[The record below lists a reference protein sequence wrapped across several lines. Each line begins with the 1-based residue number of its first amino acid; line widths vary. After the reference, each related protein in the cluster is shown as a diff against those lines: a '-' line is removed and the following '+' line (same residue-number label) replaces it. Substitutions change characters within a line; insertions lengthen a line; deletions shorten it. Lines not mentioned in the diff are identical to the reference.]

1 MWILRLSKRW
11 FRLKNA
17 ANLLK
22 LALKKSS
29 NQLPGPCPACGEGDE
44 RTLAITPNRNL
55 FYCFSAKSGGDQ
67 LALVQHITGLDV
79 QDAAAFLS
87 PHTRAAHDS
96 PVPEQKKA
104 AATKKETA
112 FNPVAFA
119 FQACVHR
126 RGGRAGYQRRGCYE
140 APNRLYARKGLLSY
154 PQRGRQYQR
163 VCRRTMP
170 PTRRQSVRRCGA
182 RPCVSCGLSR
192 PSSRA
197 S

>member
-1 MWILRLSKRW
+1 MDFKAIKAVVSIED
-11 FRLKNA
+11 A

-67 LALVQHITGLDV
+67 LALIQHITGLDV

-104 AATKKETA
+104 AATKKRNC
-112 FNPVAFA
+112 FQPRGVR

-140 APNRLYARKGLLSY
+140 APNRLYALSAT
-154 PQRGRQYQR
+154 
-163 VCRRTMP
+163 RT
-170 PTRRQSVRRCGA
+170 A
-182 RPCVSCGLSR
+182 VSAGLSDMQTVSSKCR
-192 PSSRA
+192 PPGYEPTW
-197 S
+197 